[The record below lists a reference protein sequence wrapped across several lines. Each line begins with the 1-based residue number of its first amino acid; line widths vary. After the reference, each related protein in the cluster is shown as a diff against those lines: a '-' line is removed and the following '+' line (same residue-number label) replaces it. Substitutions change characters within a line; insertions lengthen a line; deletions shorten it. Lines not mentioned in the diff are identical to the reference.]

1 MSPPALVTIALQQSL
16 TLLVMRRSSTPTT
29 AIQPSQIARVLEE
42 SRRNLDRVEPAG
54 LAAEMA
60 AGALV
65 VDTRSV
71 AHREAEG
78 ALPGAIVIERTVL
91 EWRVDPTSPDRV
103 PEADDPERRVIVV
116 CSDGYSSSL
125 AAETLQ
131 RLGLPRATDLV
142 GGYRAWS
149 AWVHR

>member
-1 MSPPALVTIALQQSL
+1 MH
-16 TLLVMRRSSTPTT
+16 RSRTPTT

-42 SRRNLDRVEPAG
+42 SRRNLDRVEPAD

-65 VDTRSV
+65 VDTRSA

-78 ALPGAIVIERTVL
+78 ELPGAIVIERTVL
-91 EWRVDPTSPDRV
+91 EWRVDPTSPDRIS
-103 PEADDPERRVIVV
+103 EADDPERRVIVV

-131 RLGLPRATDLV
+131 RLGLRRATDLV

>member
-1 MSPPALVTIALQQSL
+1 MH
-16 TLLVMRRSSTPTT
+16 RSRTPTA

-42 SRRNLDRVEPAG
+42 SRRNLDRVEPAD

-65 VDTRSV
+65 VDTRSA

-78 ALPGAIVIERTVL
+78 ELPGAIVIERTVL
-91 EWRVDPTSPDRV
+91 EWRVDPTSPDRIS
-103 PEADDPERRVIVV
+103 EADDPERRVIVV

-131 RLGLPRATDLV
+131 RLGLRRATDLV

>member
-1 MSPPALVTIALQQSL
+1 MQRSR
-16 TLLVMRRSSTPTT
+16 TLTT
-29 AIQPSQIARVLEE
+29 AVQPSRIARVLEE
-42 SRRNLDRVEPAG
+42 SRRNLDRVEPPG

-65 VDTRSV
+65 VDTRSA

-78 ALPGAIVIERTVL
+78 ALPGAVVVERTVL
-91 EWRVDPTSPDRV
+91 EWRVDPTSPDRI

-131 RLGLPRATDLV
+131 RIGLSRATDLV
-142 GGYRAWS
+142 GGYRAWR
-149 AWVHR
+149 AWIDH